1 MTDNTA
7 QATIRLPEQL
17 TIANVAEVKKQAE
30 EPVQAT
36 GGVVFDLSDLTNI
49 DTAGVQLLL
58 AMAQHCKGA
67 GKAVSCTGLQSGVA
81 NFIEGIGVEPA
92 QLGC

>member
-7 QATIRLPEQL
+7 QATIKLPEQL
-17 TIANVAEVKKQAE
+17 TIVNVTEVKKQAE
-30 EPVQAT
+30 EPTQAA
-36 GGVVFDLSDLTNI
+36 GRVVFDLSALTSI

-67 GKAVSCTGLQSGVA
+67 GKTVTATGLQSGVA
-81 NFIEGIGVEPA
+81 DFIAGIGIEPT
-92 QLGC
+92 QLGG